1 MAFWEWLKTYE
12 SIGVGDGYF
21 TAADMFNSWEAAT
34 EEAKRLEDIKIA
46 FNSLKGKES

>member
-1 MAFWEWLKTYE
+1 MTFWEWLKTYK
-12 SIGVGDGYF
+12 SIGDGYF